1 MLTNLKIILIGIFS
15 DKSVRFYEDPLAFI
29 KSQVESHK
37 TRLPN
42 DTSLS
47 RCETDLKSYCVR
59 DSMCE
64 TDLKSYCVRDS
75 RCETDLKSYCVRDS
89 KCETDLK
96 SYNVRDSRCEID
108 LKSYCVR
115 DSRCGN
121 DLKSNCA
128 RDRLSE
134 VGTGKVREQVIS
146 L

>member
-59 DSMCE
+59 DS
-64 TDLKSYCVRDS
+64 
-75 RCETDLKSYCVRDS
+75 
-89 KCETDLK
+89 KCETDL
-96 SYNVRDSRCEID
+96 
-108 LKSYCVR
+108 
-115 DSRCGN
+115 
-121 DLKSNCA
+121 
-128 RDRLSE
+128 
-134 VGTGKVREQVIS
+134 
-146 L
+146 